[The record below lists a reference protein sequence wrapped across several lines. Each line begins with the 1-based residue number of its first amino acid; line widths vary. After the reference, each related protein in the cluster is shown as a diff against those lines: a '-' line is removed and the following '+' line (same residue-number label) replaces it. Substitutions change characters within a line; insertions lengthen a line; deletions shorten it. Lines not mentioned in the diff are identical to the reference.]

1 MTDRAFL
8 LGAGLLLLVLA
19 GRIFAPFLGALLA
32 AASVALL
39 LAPVY
44 KSWSVRVPRHPSAA
58 AAALTGLVC
67 LLVAVPFFLG
77 GWAMLREAEQ
87 AYPAAKAWINGLAE
101 PGLSLLPSLPPWLP
115 KIDPRAMVLENLD
128 QVSSWAGKAAQAL
141 VRNAVFIGLNL
152 AVFTAALF
160 LFLRDGERMARGASS
175 LIPLPEA
182 TKANLFARVRGVL
195 LAVANGIF
203 AVALLQGILAW
214 AGFAL
219 FRVPFAFLFGAA
231 CLMLSPIPFVGSAI
245 VWVPVVIYTAL
256 QGAGAKAAALALWF
270 TVVVGLSDNVLRPI
284 FLGAQMKLPIPLVF
298 VAVVGALK
306 AFGLAGLFV
315 GPLVVALA
323 LGLFDIIRERNRG
336 A

>member
-8 LGAGLLLLVLA
+8 LGAGLLLLLLA
-19 GRIFAPFLGALLA
+19 GRIFAPFLGAMLA
-32 AASVALL
+32 AASVALV

-44 KSWSVRVPRHPSAA
+44 KSWAGRAPRHPTAA

-87 AYPAAKAWINGLAE
+87 AYPAAKSWVDGVGLPA
-101 PGLSLLPSLPPWLP
+101 LPPWVP
-115 KIDPRAMVLENLD
+115 VIDPRAIVLENLD

-141 VRNAVFIGLNL
+141 VRNAVFIGVNL

-160 LFLRDGERMARGASS
+160 LFLRDGERMVRGAGD

-195 LAVANGIF
+195 LAVSNGLF
-203 AVALLQGILAW
+203 AVALLQGALAW
-214 AGFAL
+214 AGLAL
-219 FRVPFAFLFGAA
+219 FGVPFAFLLGAA
-231 CLMLSPIPFVGSAI
+231 CLMLSPIPFVGSAL
-245 VWVPVVIYTAL
+245 VWVPVVAYTAL
-256 QGAGAKAAALALWF
+256 QGSAAKAAALALWF
-270 TVVVGLSDNVLRPI
+270 VVVVGLSDNLVRPI
-284 FLGAQMKLPIPLVF
+284 LLGAQTKLPIPLVF
-298 VAVVGALK
+298 VAVVGSLK
-306 AFGLAGLFV
+306 AFGIAGLFI

-323 LGLFDIIRERNRG
+323 IGFIEILRERRG

>member
-19 GRIFAPFLGALLA
+19 ARIFAPFLGALLA
-32 AASVALL
+32 AASVALV

-44 KSWSVRVPRHPSAA
+44 KSWAGRAPRHPTAT

-67 LLVAVPFFLG
+67 LLVAGPFFLG

-87 AYPAAKAWINGLAE
+87 AYPAAKAWINGVGM
-101 PGLSLLPSLPPWLP
+101 PVLPPWMP
-115 KIDPRAMVLENLD
+115 VINPRAIVLENLD

-141 VRNAVFIGLNL
+141 VRNAVFIGVNL

-160 LFLRDGERMARGASS
+160 LFLRDGERMVRGGSD
-175 LIPLPEA
+175 LIPLPEE

-195 LAVANGIF
+195 LAVSNGIF
-203 AVALLQGILAW
+203 AVALLQGALAW

-219 FRVPFAFLFGAA
+219 FGVPFAFLLGAA
-231 CLMLSPIPFVGSAI
+231 CLMLSPIPFVGSAV
-245 VWVPVVIYTAL
+245 VWVPVVAYTAL
-256 QGAGAKAAALALWF
+256 SGAAAKAAALALWF
-270 TVVVGLSDNVLRPI
+270 LLVVGLSDNVLRPI
-284 FLGAQMKLPIPLVF
+284 LLGAQTKLPIPLVF
-298 VAVVGALK
+298 VSVIGALK

-323 LGLFDIIRERNRG
+323 LGLYDIIRERTRG